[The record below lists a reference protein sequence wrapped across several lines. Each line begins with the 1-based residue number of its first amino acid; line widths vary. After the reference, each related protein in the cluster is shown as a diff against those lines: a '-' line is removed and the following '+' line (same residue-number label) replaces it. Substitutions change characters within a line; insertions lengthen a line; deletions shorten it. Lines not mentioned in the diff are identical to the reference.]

1 MDKLD
6 IGSDEAKDLGRR
18 AHGKDQA
25 EKVMERIQKGIA
37 PKEAPKEA
45 QKEAPKKEPTYGQC
59 TSVSE
64 MRLTMTRLA
73 TW

>member
-45 QKEAPKKEPTYGQC
+45 PKKEPTYGQR

>member
-45 QKEAPKKEPTYGQC
+45 PKKEPTYGQC

>member
-45 QKEAPKKEPTYGQC
+45 PKKEPTHGQC

>member
-37 PKEAPKEA
+37 PKEAPK
-45 QKEAPKKEPTYGQC
+45 KEPTYGQC